1 MKLTGIKIVSLKKK
15 KNKRTNF
22 LQTTK
27 MLGRKYVYKK
37 IAIQLNLTLHL

>member
-1 MKLTGIKIVSLKKK
+1 MKLTGIKIIFFFKK
-15 KNKRTNF
+15 KNERTNF
-22 LQTTK
+22 LQITK